1 MQTGET
7 KTSAHP
13 FSAMLSRGWSKH
25 TFSLRSFLE
34 IAFISRCSVA
44 QIDERHSYLSSPF
57 VHEEVASSSQSEV
70 VIHYGFRL
78 DSSVDFLLGGESRTG
93 YRLLSPESV
102 SLFFCLRAARI
113 ARRSQGM
120 LPGYLTVS
128 SLVNTR
134 VIWPFLPVFCWH
146 CSSLALIT
154 GAQLLFCRFHF
165 FSRP

>member
-1 MQTGET
+1 MIKARLQLAKLFRNRFYLTVLCRSNRR
-7 KTSAHP
+7 TSFVFVLALCP
-13 FSAMLSRGWSKH
+13 R
-25 TFSLRSFLE
+25 RSGFQQPVR
-34 IAFISRCSVA
+34 SGNT
-44 QIDERHSYLSSPF
+44 
-57 VHEEVASSSQSEV
+57 
-70 VIHYGFRL
+70 HYGFRL
-78 DSSVDFLLGGESRTG
+78 DSSVDFLLGGESGTG

-134 VIWPFLPVFCWH
+134 VIWPLLPVFCWH

-154 GAQLLFCRFHF
+154 GVQLLFCRFHF